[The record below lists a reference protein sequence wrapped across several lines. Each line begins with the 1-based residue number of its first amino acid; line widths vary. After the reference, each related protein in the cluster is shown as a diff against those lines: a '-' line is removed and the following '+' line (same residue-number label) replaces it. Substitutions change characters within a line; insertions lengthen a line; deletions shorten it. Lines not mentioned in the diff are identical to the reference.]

1 MAIEMTDA
9 MKDLIL
15 KARMMDFS
23 RWRPGHP
30 PESIAVFQLADD
42 ERRYLTDEEL
52 DGIVGLAPKMTG
64 LVPVVRVLRDQASVI
79 VDEARSKVL
88 EKYPGIMEPN
98 GRLFPA
104 ERAEACWRDFWHF
117 LRSVTYGL
125 AGGVREYTSQVGLHH
140 MEVLYQQL
148 DVPLDA
154 MVTGLRSLKAASLRR
169 VEDPVVAGL
178 VGPYFDR
185 LILHLEHFAED

>member
-30 PESIAVFQLADD
+30 PESIAMFQLADD

-52 DGIVGLAPKMTG
+52 DLIVELAPKLTG
-64 LVPVVRVLRDQASVI
+64 LVPVVRVLRDQASEI
-79 VDEARSKVL
+79 VDEARSQVL
-88 EKYPGIMEPN
+88 EKYPGIMDPN

-125 AGGVREYTSQVGLHH
+125 AGGQREYTSQVGLHH
-140 MEVLYQQL
+140 MEVLYQQMM
-148 DVPLDA
+148 VPLDA
-154 MVTGLRSLKAASLRR
+154 MVTGVVNLKVASLAR
-169 VEDPVVAGL
+169 VEDEGMRAI
-178 VGPYFDR
+178 VGTYFDT
-185 LILHLEHFAED
+185 LILHLDHFHED